1 MLIYIAFFV
10 SAVIIYLM
18 TYNKGNQSKVIL
30 AGYLAVVAIFVGI
43 ADMLGGYDRYIYGAL
58 FDEIAE
64 MMRNSENILT
74 SQLFT
79 LYPKEV
85 GYDFLNLA
93 IGLFTQNRYVFIFVL
108 TIIIYINV
116 FFSLQKYTD
125 NYPFATI
132 LFMGLW
138 FFFTFTYLRQI
149 IAASV
154 AWLAIQYAIDRKSWQ
169 FFSIVFLAFLIHNS
183 VIIFAPIYFLPMKKM
198 SWPTVVVIMAVCL
211 IIGVTNISD
220 LLFLKFGAL
229 SGSEDRTGQYVT
241 AERNGFRVDYL
252 FEAVVFLGYILMRY
266 KDIPNDKSHLMML
279 NMALVFC
286 AILLIFIKS
295 ENGGRLSWFYI
306 IGIISTL
313 TYLATNRKDISF
325 YSLSLILMT
334 SLLFFRV
341 LMTWGQIGI
350 LYPYKTFFT
359 DGFREGDQTH
369 EVYEYDHNYDV
380 DKFYK

>member
-1 MLIYIAFFV
+1 MLIYIALFV
-10 SAVIIYLM
+10 SSVIIYLM
-18 TYNKGNQSKVIL
+18 TFKKGSQSRLIL
-30 AGYLAVVAIFVGI
+30 AGYLAVIAIFVGV

-58 FDEIAE
+58 FDEVSE
-64 MMRNSENILT
+64 MMRDGQNVLT
-74 SQLFT
+74 SQLFM

-85 GYDFLNLA
+85 GYDFLNVA
-93 IGLFTQNRYVFIFVL
+93 IGFFTQNRYVFIFVV
-108 TIIIYINV
+108 TVIIYINV

-132 LFMGLW
+132 LFMGMW
-138 FFFTFTYLRQI
+138 FFFTFTYLRQVL
-149 IAASV
+149 AASV
-154 AWLAIQYAIDRKSWQ
+154 AWLAIQFAISRKPWK

-183 VIIFAPIYFLPMKKM
+183 AIIFAPIYFLPMKKM
-198 SWPTVVVIMAVCL
+198 NWQTVIVIMAVCL
-211 IIGVTNISD
+211 LIGITNVSD
-220 LLFLKFGAL
+220 ALFAKFGAL
-229 SGSEDRTGQYVT
+229 SGTENRTGQYVT
-241 AERNGFRVDYL
+241 EEGNGFRIEYL

-266 KDIPNDKSHLMML
+266 KDIADDKAHLMML

-295 ENGGRLSWFYI
+295 DNGGRLSWFFI

-313 TYLATNRKDISF
+313 TYLATNDKEISI

-334 SLLFFRV
+334 SLLFLRV
-341 LMTWGQIGI
+341 LTSWGSIGI

-359 DGFREGDQTH
+359 DGFREGDTTH
-369 EVYEYDHNYDV
+369 EVYEYDSSYDV